1 MPDGVRQVVAKGRHT
16 RNRISHESRSYT
28 IHIHSSRSLLKLS
41 LPCLPRLLRGLLP
54 LAVAVAVDVADIVGV
69 PDVVPCGDVTA
80 ADI

>member
-16 RNRISHESRSYT
+16 RNRISHESRSNT

-80 ADI
+80 GDI